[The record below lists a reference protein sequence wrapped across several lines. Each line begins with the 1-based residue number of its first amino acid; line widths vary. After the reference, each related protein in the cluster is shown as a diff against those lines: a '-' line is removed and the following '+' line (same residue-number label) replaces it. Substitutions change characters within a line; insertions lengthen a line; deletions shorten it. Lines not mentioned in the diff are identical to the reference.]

1 MCLKG
6 GVTMN
11 KYNVQHPLFPN
22 MNEYVQIVSQTSEQI
37 ILRLEYPDGT
47 IFVFIQSPEEI
58 EMRCN
63 KVLHASEDENG
74 VINIIPDIYSPS
86 SVFVDVI

>member
-1 MCLKG
+1 
-6 GVTMN
+6 MN

-37 ILRLEYPDGT
+37 ILRFEYPDGT
-47 IFVFIQSPEEI
+47 IFVFIQSAEEI

-74 VINIIPDIYSPS
+74 VINIIPDIYTQS
-86 SVFVDVI
+86 SVFVDVV

>member
-1 MCLKG
+1 
-6 GVTMN
+6 MN

-47 IFVFIQSPEEI
+47 IFVFIQSAEEI

-74 VINIIPDIYSPS
+74 VINIIPDIYTQS
-86 SVFVDVI
+86 SVFVDVV

>member
-1 MCLKG
+1 
-6 GVTMN
+6 
-11 KYNVQHPLFPN
+11 
-22 MNEYVQIVSQTSEQI
+22 
-37 ILRLEYPDGT
+37 
-47 IFVFIQSPEEI
+47 
-58 EMRCN
+58 MRCN